1 MGNFKN
7 KISKNK
13 FKTNMSEKTEH
24 FNFEADIQ

>member
-7 KISKNK
+7 IKNIQ
-13 FKTNMSEKTEH
+13 FQNMSEKTEH